1 MGGRESGEL
10 RCSDAERE
18 AAVTRLRD
26 ATGEGRLALEEL
38 AERVEAAYAA
48 TTRGDL
54 AVVTDDLPARAE
66 APVPAQRD
74 DPAPAAPTRR
84 RMLGIMGG
92 HDLRGPMR
100 LEPECR
106 IVNVM
111 GGTDLDLTQ
120 AHLEEGE
127 VTIRIFSLMGGSA
140 IRVPHGVHLDHS
152 GFSLMGGDNVERGD
166 EDDLPGPGAPTVRI
180 RTVNIMGGTTVKRGP
195 RQSRRWP
202 WQRDEQP
209 EPPPSDEAGGGSLPY
224 R

>member
-1 MGGRESGEL
+1 LLDNARMGGRESGEL

-106 IVNVM
+106 IVNVV

-127 VTIRIFSLMGGSA
+127 VTIRIFSLLGGST
-140 IRVPHGVHLDHS
+140 IRCPTACISTTRASASWAATTSSAGTRTTSPARVRRRCAS
-152 GFSLMGGDNVERGD
+152 
-166 EDDLPGPGAPTVRI
+166 AP
-180 RTVNIMGGTTVKRGP
+180 
-195 RQSRRWP
+195 
-202 WQRDEQP
+202 
-209 EPPPSDEAGGGSLPY
+209 
-224 R
+224 